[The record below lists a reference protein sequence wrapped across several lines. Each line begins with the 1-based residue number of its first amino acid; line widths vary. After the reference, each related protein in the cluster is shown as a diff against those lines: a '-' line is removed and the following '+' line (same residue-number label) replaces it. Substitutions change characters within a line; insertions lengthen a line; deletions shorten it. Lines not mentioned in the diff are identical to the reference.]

1 MYVSLNTNTS
11 FIFIKALEHKHA
23 EEPRD
28 IVVQELGAAH
38 IVTDIVLFE
47 TTWVKLGVKEHTLRG
62 TQWNCF
68 MLMSGVERKLTR

>member
-1 MYVSLNTNTS
+1 MLYVSLNTNTS

-47 TTWVKLGVKEHTLRG
+47 TTEVKLGGQGAHTQRY
-62 TQWNCF
+62 T
-68 MLMSGVERKLTR
+68 VELLHVHVGC